1 MADYR
6 FWNQLL
12 EHSER
17 IATLDA
23 RTVDGCARLLSHLHT
38 LEEEAEPDPADDF
51 EAFVALTLC
60 RSVARALSQ
69 S

>member
-12 EHSER
+12 AHSEK
-17 IATLDA
+17 IAALNAQTA
-23 RTVDGCARLLSHLHT
+23 DGREQLLSHLHT
-38 LEEEAEPDPADDF
+38 LDEEAEPDPADDF
-51 EAFVALTLC
+51 EAFVALSLC